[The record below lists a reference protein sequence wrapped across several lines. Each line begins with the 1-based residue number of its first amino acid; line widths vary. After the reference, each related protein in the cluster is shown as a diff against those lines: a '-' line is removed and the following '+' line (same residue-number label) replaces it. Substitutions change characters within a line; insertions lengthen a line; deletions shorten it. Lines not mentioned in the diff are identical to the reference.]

1 MATQIFSQKYQAL
14 PICSRTI
21 NIFVCL
27 IDRVKSIVWFWV
39 LISYKAFTDYHITEQ
54 PMRQLPRGPGHD

>member
-21 NIFVCL
+21 NNFVCL
-27 IDRVKSIVWFWV
+27 IDRVKSIVWFRV
-39 LISYKAFTDYHITEQ
+39 LPVIQGLVKKTFDF
-54 PMRQLPRGPGHD
+54 